1 MTQIQH
7 YKTRDEFTPDE
18 ELAFIQAQ
26 RAGKPLPQFETDAYR
41 EARREALEDAGLDP
55 GEGDIGPIALDEM
68 TVEQHYRRIK
78 SPNR

>member
-26 RAGKPLPQFETDAYR
+26 RAGQPTPRFETDTYR

-55 GEGDIGPIALDEM
+55 GEEDTGPIELDEM
-68 TVEQHYRRIK
+68 TVEQHYRRIR
-78 SPNR
+78 SPER